1 MTKLI
6 ISLTTIPPRMGLI
19 EPTLRNLLDQD
30 ADVAEIRL
38 NISRNYRR
46 FEFDASALPQ
56 FPKGI
61 TVALVGEDY
70 GPATKVLPTVKAFTG
85 EDVEILFCDDD
96 QHYEPNWAQQF
107 LDARRQAPDA
117 CIAEMGF
124 DLYDRTQMPPPEG
137 IESRSPRARK
147 RRKTLGYRLYRAAT
161 LGRLRPSPY
170 DRGGYLDGFKGFRG
184 AMIRPDF
191 VPEAAFDIP
200 DIMWTHDDYWLS
212 GQMAAHGVPVWVFA
226 SEKPWRLP
234 HGAER
239 IDALLDWQYK
249 GHGRGEASALLLKY
263 FQETHGLWKNA
274 GS

>member
-1 MTKLI
+1 M
-6 ISLTTIPPRMGLI
+6 SLI
-19 EPTLRNLLDQD
+19 EPTLRNLLDQHT
-30 ADVAEIRL
+30 DVAEIRL
-38 NISRNYRR
+38 NISRQYRR
-46 FEFDASALPQ
+46 FEFDVDAMPQ
-56 FPKGI
+56 FPEGI
-61 TVALVGEDY
+61 TVVLGDEDY
-70 GPATKVLPTVKAFTG
+70 GPATKVLPTVKAFAG

-107 LDARRQAPDA
+107 LDARRNAPNA

-124 DLYDRTQMPPPEG
+124 DLYDRRQVQPPEG
-137 IESRSPRARK
+137 IESKSPRARQ
-147 RRKTLGYRLYRAAT
+147 RRKTLGYRLFRAAT

-170 DRGGYLDGFKGFRG
+170 DQGGYLDGFKGFRG

-200 DIMWTHDDYWLS
+200 DVMWTHDDYWLS

-239 IDALLDWQYK
+239 VNALLNWQYK
-249 GHGRGEASALLLKY
+249 GHDRDDVSALVLKH
-263 FQETHGLWKNA
+263 FQENYGLWMD
-274 GS
+274 GES